1 MRLKNI
7 LYILC
12 VLPFL
17 WGCNSEDDIDEIFV
31 SGTWKVV
38 NYFTKADWD
47 KRNGEPLYKKDTND
61 GVNALE
67 TIATFTLTFKDD
79 GTFSG
84 NMQNATFEGNWE
96 ANGKSRSIRIS
107 FKGSP
112 DISSRLNKEFID
124 ALKNARYYQ
133 GDSQVLLLGPEDKK
147 SFIQL
152 RHI

>member
-84 NMQNATFEGNWE
+84 NMQNATFEGYWE